1 MTDRMEWP
9 VAVPDTWEEVPGRK
23 SSIIIRTDA
32 IGMLLIRRL
41 SEIGSILCMLTL
53 HTAVHIPPP
62 VSEGIRRMMTTLTM
76 LSEQA
81 GPDLIGPQMDG
92 IPADIRG
99 LIPEEIPN

>member
-1 MTDRMEWP
+1 MTDRMEWL
-9 VAVPDTWEEVPGRK
+9 VAVPDTWEEVPGRE
-23 SSIIIRTDA
+23 SFITIRTNA

-41 SEIGSILCMLTL
+41 SEIGSILCMLTIP
-53 HTAVHIPPP
+53 TVIHIPPP

-99 LIPEEIPN
+99 LIPEEIQN